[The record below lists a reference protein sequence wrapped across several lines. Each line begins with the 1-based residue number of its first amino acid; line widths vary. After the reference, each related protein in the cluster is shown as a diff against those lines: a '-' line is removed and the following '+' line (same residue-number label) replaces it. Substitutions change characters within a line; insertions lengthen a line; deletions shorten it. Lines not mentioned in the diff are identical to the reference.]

1 MSTQPDGKLP
11 EYHVEVD
18 EQHNVQAL
26 HAPIMR
32 EQAEPR
38 DGFEPI
44 PPFMAPLFGALIF
57 WAGFYFASHFGDF
70 SPSRLA
76 QDPERSG
83 AEGPEKPL
91 TLVEK
96 GAKIFAG
103 TCASCHGTDGAGV
116 TCPPL
121 AGSEWI
127 NERSAGVV
135 VRILLNGVEGPIEVK
150 GKSYT
155 LSMKLADPLSDDDAA
170 AVATYVRQAWGNKP
184 HQAGDITPAYVAAAR
199 KKIAGRTTQWTAA
212 ELKALPD
219 SYLDLHLGANAPPGE
234 GAKDT
239 PPEKK

>member
-1 MSTQPDGKLP
+1 MSTQPNSKPP
-11 EYHVEVD
+11 EYQVEVS
-18 EQHNVQAL
+18 EQHNIQAM

-44 PPFMAPLFGALIF
+44 PPFLAPLFGALVF
-57 WAGFYFASHFGDF
+57 WAGFYFAGHYADF
-70 SPSRLA
+70 SAGTLA
-76 QDPERSG
+76 QDPSRTG

-103 TCASCHGTDGAGV
+103 TCASCHNGDGAGA

-127 NERSAGVV
+127 NDRSAGVV
-135 VRILLNGVEGPIEVK
+135 VRILLNGAAGPIEVK
-150 GKSYT
+150 GKTYS
-155 LSMKLADPLSDDDAA
+155 LSMKLADPLSDDAAA
-170 AVATYVRQAWGNKP
+170 AVATFVRQAWGNKA

-199 KKIAGRTTQWTAA
+199 KNIGGRTAQWTAA
-212 ELKALPD
+212 ELKALGD
-219 SYLDLHLGANAPPGE
+219 DFLDAPLGANAPAG
-234 GAKDT
+234 GGKDR
-239 PPEKK
+239 PADMK